1 MKLLNQNNTIKTLLL
16 ISQSQQI
23 YSKIMSEVT
32 DHGITL
38 LRGTTEEL
46 NSVKDSIGE
55 LINESKRRKKRGLGD
70 SFGIKELIIRQIA
83 EQLDKKFRVH
93 FNMEMGEQPARG
105 AYNFEEMESQLVST
119 GLKKDAADY
128 GVLPLPKSHYCRY
141 RQPTEKD
148 GDTDACCQGENKQCF
163 TEAGC
168 FCDESCY
175 TKYGDC
181 CTDHFVKCYQ
191 KLKLCLI
198 SIDDDKAKAEAESSE
213 GSKGPKHISQK
224 NADAYAKQ
232 IDDDQHFEN
241 LMMARKFGG
250 FLSPTHLVMNECCGQ
265 RPYNSAD
272 EKDNKY
278 PVCCAGELTW
288 EPEGYTCGGMML

>member
-83 EQLDKKFRVH
+83 EQLDKKFCVH

-119 GLKKDAADY
+119 GLKKDAED
-128 GVLPLPKSHYCRY
+128 
-141 RQPTEKD
+141 
-148 GDTDACCQGENKQCF
+148 
-163 TEAGC
+163 
-168 FCDESCY
+168 
-175 TKYGDC
+175 
-181 CTDHFVKCYQ
+181 
-191 KLKLCLI
+191 
-198 SIDDDKAKAEAESSE
+198 
-213 GSKGPKHISQK
+213 
-224 NADAYAKQ
+224 
-232 IDDDQHFEN
+232 
-241 LMMARKFGG
+241 
-250 FLSPTHLVMNECCGQ
+250 
-265 RPYNSAD
+265 
-272 EKDNKY
+272 
-278 PVCCAGELTW
+278 
-288 EPEGYTCGGMML
+288 